1 MASIGLKQRL
11 FWRLRQGERK
21 FILLTGDVTSSF
33 IAMFLALFFWA
44 RGPDEWLNFS
54 WQFLVE
60 RPPTWF
66 YFLPVLW
73 ILLLSGMYD
82 LRKANK
88 YMETI
93 SGIAMSTLLSG
104 SVYLFIFFLATPK
117 TLPRFGVAVF
127 FIVSAVITLIW
138 RLLYIQIFTAPA
150 FMRRVLI
157 VGAGNAGMTLVNI
170 VKENY
175 PPPFFL
181 VGLIDDDPK
190 KIGTELLGFHIL
202 GGSSDL
208 LEIIEEKEVS
218 DVIFA
223 ITGKMNPEMLDALLA
238 AEENG
243 IEITTLPVMYEE
255 IMGRVPI
262 FLLESDWVLRSFV
275 DQSHIS
281 RFYEIGK
288 RALDIFGGLIGVAFL
303 IVLLPF
309 ISLAILFS
317 GRGPVFYRQ
326 VRLGKN
332 GKEYKIIKFRSMNI
346 DAEIDGKA
354 KPAEENDERIT
365 SIGRLLRKSHLDELP
380 QFLNIL
386 KGDMSL
392 VGPRSERPMIINYLQ
407 NAIPFY
413 RARLF
418 VKPGL
423 TGWAQVNFGY
433 ASSIEDNAIK
443 LEYDLYYIKHRNLT
457 LEISILFQTFGAVI
471 GLRGR

>member
-1 MASIGLKQRL
+1 MANLGMKQRV

-21 FILLTGDVTSSF
+21 FILVSGDVISSL

-44 RGPDEWLNFS
+44 RGTDEWLNFS
-54 WQFLVE
+54 WQFLIE

-66 YFLPVLW
+66 YFLPVVW
-73 ILLLSGMYD
+73 ILLLSGLYD

-88 YMETI
+88 LMDTI
-93 SGIAMSTLLSG
+93 SGIAMSTLMSG
-104 SVYLFIFFLATPK
+104 SIYLFIFFLATPK

-127 FIVSAVITLIW
+127 FIGSAIITLIW

-170 VKENY
+170 VKESY

-181 VGLIDDDPK
+181 VGLIDDAPQ
-190 KIGTELLGFHIL
+190 KIGTELLGFPIL
-202 GGSSDL
+202 GGGSDL
-208 LEIIEEKEVS
+208 LKIIEEKEIS

-288 RALDIFGGLIGVAFL
+288 RVIDILGGLIGVIFL
-303 IVLLPF
+303 IILIPF
-309 ISLAILFS
+309 ISLSILIS
-317 GRGPVFYRQ
+317 GKGPVFYRQ

-332 GKEYKIIKFRSMNI
+332 GKEYNIIKFRSMNI
-346 DAEIDGKA
+346 DAEIDGIA

-392 VGPRSERPMIINYLQ
+392 VGPRSERPEIISGLQ
-407 NAIPFY
+407 SEIPFY

-433 ASSIEDNAIK
+433 AATVEDNAIK

-457 LEISILFQTFGAVI
+457 LEITILFQTFGAVI

>member
-1 MASIGLKQRL
+1 
-11 FWRLRQGERK
+11 
-21 FILLTGDVTSSF
+21 
-33 IAMFLALFFWA
+33 
-44 RGPDEWLNFS
+44 
-54 WQFLVE
+54 
-60 RPPTWF
+60 
-66 YFLPVLW
+66 
-73 ILLLSGMYD
+73 
-82 LRKANK
+82 
-88 YMETI
+88 
-93 SGIAMSTLLSG
+93 
-104 SVYLFIFFLATPK
+104 
-117 TLPRFGVAVF
+117 
-127 FIVSAVITLIW
+127 
-138 RLLYIQIFTAPA
+138 
-150 FMRRVLI
+150 MRRVLI
-157 VGAGNAGMTLVNI
+157 VGAGNAGMTLVKI
-170 VKENY
+170 VKDNY

-181 VGLIDDDPK
+181 VGLIDDDPN
-190 KIGTELLGFHIL
+190 KIGTELQGFHIL

-208 LEIIEEKEVS
+208 LEIIDEKEVS

-223 ITGKMNPEMLDALLA
+223 ITGKMNPKMLDALLA

-303 IVLLPF
+303 IILLPF
-309 ISLAILFS
+309 ISLAILIS

-346 DAEIDGKA
+346 DAEIDGQA

>member
-1 MASIGLKQRL
+1 MANYGMKQRI

-21 FILLTGDVTSSF
+21 FILIFGDVISSLMALF
-33 IAMFLALFFWA
+33 ISLFFWA
-44 RGPDEWLNFS
+44 RESGEWLTFS
-54 WQFLVE
+54 WQFLIE
-60 RPPTWF
+60 RPPYWF
-66 YFLPVLW
+66 YLLPVIW

-88 YMETI
+88 VMDTI
-93 SGIAMSTLLSG
+93 SGIGMSTLLSG
-104 SVYLFIFFLATPK
+104 SIYLLVFFLATPK
-117 TLPRFGVAVF
+117 TLPRFGVALF
-127 FIVSAVITLIW
+127 FILSAFLTLIW
-138 RLLYIQIFTAPA
+138 RMLYIQIFTAPA
-150 FMRRVLI
+150 FMRRVLL

-170 VKENY
+170 VKNSY
-175 PPPFFL
+175 PPPFYL
-181 VGLIDDDPK
+181 VGLIDDDPQ
-190 KIGTELLGFHIL
+190 KIGSNLNGYPVL
-202 GGSSDL
+202 GGSANL
-208 LEIIEEKEVS
+208 LAIIEEKEIS

-223 ITGKMNPEMLDALLA
+223 ISGQMNTEMLDALLD

-255 IMGRVPI
+255 LMGRVPI
-262 FLLESDWVLRSFV
+262 FLLEADWVLRSFV
-275 DQSHIS
+275 DQAHIS

-288 RALDIFGGLIGVAFL
+288 RIMDILGGFIGVTFL
-303 IVLLPF
+303 ILLLPI
-309 ISLAILFS
+309 ISIAIVIS
-317 GRGPVFYRQ
+317 GRGPVFYKQ
-326 VRLGKN
+326 LRLGKN
-332 GKEYKIIKFRSMNI
+332 GKAYSIIKFRTMNV

-365 SIGRLLRKSHLDELP
+365 KFGHLLRKSHLDELP
-380 QFLNIL
+380 QFINIL

-392 VGPRSERPMIINYLQ
+392 VGPRSERPMIISDLQ
-407 NAIPFY
+407 KIVPFY

-433 ASSIEDNAIK
+433 ASTNEDNAIK

-457 LEISILFQTFGAVI
+457 LDLSIMFQTFGAVL

>member
-1 MASIGLKQRL
+1 MANLGMKQRV

-21 FILLTGDVTSSF
+21 FILVSGDIISSL

-44 RGPDEWLNFS
+44 RGTDEWLNFS
-54 WQFLVE
+54 WQFLIE

-66 YFLPVLW
+66 YFLPVVW
-73 ILLLSGMYD
+73 ILLLSGLYD

-88 YMETI
+88 LMDTI
-93 SGIAMSTLLSG
+93 SGIAMSTLMSG
-104 SVYLFIFFLATPK
+104 SIYLFIFFLATPK

-127 FIVSAVITLIW
+127 FIGSAIITLIW

-170 VKENY
+170 VKGSY

-181 VGLIDDDPK
+181 VGLIDDAPQ
-190 KIGTELLGFHIL
+190 KIGTELLGFPIL
-202 GGSSDL
+202 GGGSDL
-208 LEIIEEKEVS
+208 LKIIEEKEIS

-288 RALDIFGGLIGVAFL
+288 RVIDILGGLIGVIFL
-303 IVLLPF
+303 IILIPF
-309 ISLAILFS
+309 ISLSILIS
-317 GRGPVFYRQ
+317 GKGPVFYRQ

-332 GKEYKIIKFRSMNI
+332 GKEYNIIKFRSMNI
-346 DAEIDGKA
+346 DAEIDGIA

-365 SIGRLLRKSHLDELP
+365 SIGRLLRRSHLDELP

-392 VGPRSERPMIINYLQ
+392 VGPRSERPEIISGLQ
-407 NAIPFY
+407 SEIPFY

-433 ASSIEDNAIK
+433 AATVEDNAIK

>member
-1 MASIGLKQRL
+1 MANIGLKQRL

-21 FILLTGDVTSSF
+21 FILLTGDVASSF

-44 RGPDEWLNFS
+44 RGTDEWLNFS
-54 WQFLVE
+54 WQFLIE

-88 YMETI
+88 VLDTF

-104 SVYLFIFFLATPK
+104 TVYLFIFFLATPK

-127 FIVSAVITLIW
+127 FIGSAIITLIW

-170 VKENY
+170 VKDNY

-181 VGLIDDDPK
+181 VGLIDDDRE
-190 KIGTELLGFHIL
+190 KIGKEILGYHIL

-208 LEIIEEKEVS
+208 LKIIDEKEVS

-288 RALDIFGGLIGVAFL
+288 RALDIFGGLIGITFL
-303 IVLLPF
+303 IILLPF
-309 ISLAILFS
+309 ISFSILIS
-317 GRGPVFYRQ
+317 GRGPIFYRQ

-346 DAEIDGKA
+346 DAEVDGKA

-380 QFLNIL
+380 QFINIL

-392 VGPRSERPMIINYLQ
+392 VGPRSERPMIINDLQ
-407 NAIPFY
+407 NEIPFY

-433 ASSIEDNAIK
+433 ASSIEENAIK

>member
-1 MASIGLKQRL
+1 MANIGLKQRL

-21 FILLTGDVTSSF
+21 FILITGDVTSSF

-44 RGPDEWLNFS
+44 RGTDEWLNFS

-88 YMETI
+88 VLDTF

-104 SVYLFIFFLATPK
+104 TIYLFIFFLATPK

-127 FIVSAVITLIW
+127 FIGSAIITLIW

-170 VKENY
+170 VKDNY

-181 VGLIDDDPK
+181 VGLIDDDPE
-190 KIGTELLGFHIL
+190 KIGKELLGYYIL

-208 LEIIEEKEVS
+208 LKIIDEKEVS

-223 ITGKMNPEMLDALLA
+223 ITGKMNPEMLDALLT

-288 RALDIFGGLIGVAFL
+288 RALDIFGGLIGITFL
-303 IVLLPF
+303 ILF
-309 ISLAILFS
+309 FAIHF
-317 GRGPVFYRQ
+317 
-326 VRLGKN
+326 
-332 GKEYKIIKFRSMNI
+332 
-346 DAEIDGKA
+346 
-354 KPAEENDERIT
+354 
-365 SIGRLLRKSHLDELP
+365 
-380 QFLNIL
+380 
-386 KGDMSL
+386 
-392 VGPRSERPMIINYLQ
+392 
-407 NAIPFY
+407 
-413 RARLF
+413 
-418 VKPGL
+418 PG
-423 TGWAQVNFGY
+423 NF
-433 ASSIEDNAIK
+433 N
-443 LEYDLYYIKHRNLT
+443 
-457 LEISILFQTFGAVI
+457 
-471 GLRGR
+471 

>member
-1 MASIGLKQRL
+1 MANLGMKQRV

-21 FILLTGDVTSSF
+21 FILVSGDIISSL

-44 RGPDEWLNFS
+44 RGTDEWLNFS
-54 WQFLVE
+54 WQFLIE

-66 YFLPVLW
+66 YFLPVVW
-73 ILLLSGMYD
+73 ILLLSGLYD

-88 YMETI
+88 LMDTI
-93 SGIAMSTLLSG
+93 SGIAMSTLMSG
-104 SVYLFIFFLATPK
+104 SIYLFIFFLATPK

-127 FIVSAVITLIW
+127 FIGSAIITLIW

-170 VKENY
+170 VKESY

-181 VGLIDDDPK
+181 VGLIDDAPQ
-190 KIGTELLGFHIL
+190 KIGTELLGFPIL
-202 GGSSDL
+202 GGGSDL
-208 LEIIEEKEVS
+208 LKIIEEKEIS

-288 RALDIFGGLIGVAFL
+288 RVIDILGGLIGVIFL
-303 IVLLPF
+303 IILIPF
-309 ISLAILFS
+309 ISLSILIS
-317 GRGPVFYRQ
+317 GKGPVFYRQ

-332 GKEYKIIKFRSMNI
+332 GKEYNIIKFRSMNI
-346 DAEIDGKA
+346 DAEIDGIA

-392 VGPRSERPMIINYLQ
+392 VGPRSERPEIISGLQ
-407 NAIPFY
+407 SEIPFY

-433 ASSIEDNAIK
+433 AATVEDNAIK

-457 LEISILFQTFGAVI
+457 LEITILFQTFGAVI